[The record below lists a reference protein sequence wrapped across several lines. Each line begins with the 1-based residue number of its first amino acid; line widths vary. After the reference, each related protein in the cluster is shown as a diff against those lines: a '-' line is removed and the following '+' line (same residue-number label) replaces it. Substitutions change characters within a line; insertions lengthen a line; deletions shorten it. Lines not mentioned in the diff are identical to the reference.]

1 MISFLAN
8 QNQFIMYDAASS
20 NGTMLFLSKPL
31 ELDWNKTVHVKI
43 GRTILTLKSKK
54 RWKWSGTGSN
64 SSNSD
69 QSDGDNGS
77 ATSSPRPRGS
87 NLTPRATNDL
97 SPRAAW
103 DSTTP
108 PSQTNQSVPN
118 RFDTSSNG
126 VLNDPSADLALSPY
140 ANNVHQVLTRPLDS
154 QWLYRMLA
162 SQTNGLIMRR
172 NSDDED
178 DDDAILGRNDARL
191 SSESRSRRLPPYHRQ
206 QFDVSPSSAAAGHNS
221 PSSFSDGEPPVRAA
235 SQPHEHV
242 LYDLSDSLA
251 HMNVSSSRTF
261 LRRPPHPE

>member
-1 MISFLAN
+1 
-8 QNQFIMYDAASS
+8 MYDAASS

-54 RWKWSGTGSN
+54 RWKWSGSGSH

-77 ATSSPRPRGS
+77 TTSSPRPRGS
-87 NLTPRATNDL
+87 NLTPRATNDF

-108 PSQTNQSVPN
+108 PAQTTQSMPN
-118 RFDTSSNG
+118 RFDTSSSG
-126 VLNDPSADLALSPY
+126 VLNDPSADLALS
-140 ANNVHQVLTRPLDS
+140 NVHQVLTRPLDS

-162 SQTNGLIMRR
+162 SQTNGSTMRR

-178 DDDAILGRNDARL
+178 DEDAFLGRHEARL

-206 QFDVSPSSAAAGHNS
+206 QFDVSPSNAAAAHDS
-221 PSSFSDGEPPVRAA
+221 PSSFSDGEPPSARAERAA
-235 SQPHEHV
+235 GQHHEHV

-251 HMNVSSSRTF
+251 HMSISSPRTF